1 MEGRQT
7 KYHIWSHL
15 ARANRGEGKNR
26 GRKRRRRRGRG
37 RGRREIRY
45 VFVFELCVIWI
56 PRVLVWRLV
65 AHFLGFCGEITQTL
79 DLLNSCG

>member
-1 MEGRQT
+1 M
-7 KYHIWSHL
+7 
-15 ARANRGEGKNR
+15 ANRGEGKNR
-26 GRKRRRRRGRG
+26 ERKRRRRRGRR

-65 AHFLGFCGEITQTL
+65 VPPFSKVLWRDHINPRFIEVMWVKP
-79 DLLNSCG
+79 